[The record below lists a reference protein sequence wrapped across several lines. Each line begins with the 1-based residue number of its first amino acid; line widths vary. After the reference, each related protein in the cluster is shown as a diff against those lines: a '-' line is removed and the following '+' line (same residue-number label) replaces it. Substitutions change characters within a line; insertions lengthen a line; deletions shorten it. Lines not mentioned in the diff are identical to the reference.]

1 MQVGATY
8 LTLLCRLAAWGL
20 HAAAAQLDTPST
32 HPNTLIWVSNPFVV
46 DLVIAVFVLI
56 SLFHNRLFFNASN
69 IRKLSNLA
77 NLAQKQIGCQHVL
90 LSHQHEQ
97 ALPVTGDGTHCSGR
111 EDTGWVD
118 SVNAQNRVNICLKN
132 INTWYDQEKKEN
144 GGSFSLNFWSE
155 LGLLC
160 RPLWQS
166 ATCKF

>member
-1 MQVGATY
+1 MPIGCLGVARCCCSVRHTLHTPKHPHLSQQPFCGWPDHY
-8 LTLLCRLAAWGL
+8 SFLT
-20 HAAAAQLDTPST
+20 
-32 HPNTLIWVSNPFVV
+32 
-46 DLVIAVFVLI
+46 I